1 VRADALRAR
10 LKGQLTMD
18 DLIATA
24 DVNAY
29 PIRLAAVDIGSNA
42 IRMLIG
48 EFSDPVS
55 VKPLDQQRLP
65 LRLGHD
71 VFLTGQLTS
80 AAMKA
85 AIEGLQSFSRRMR
98 ELGVTTH
105 RAVATSAV
113 RDSGNGAAL
122 VTRAREEAGITINV
136 ITAAEEA
143 RLVHLAVR
151 HQLELGREKWLIA
164 DLGGGSVEVSVVD
177 HNAIYRT
184 ESYEMGSVRLLEE
197 LGAAGEDP
205 RGFRHRLEEYTSTLR
220 SSRILHTNVAG
231 FIATGGNIEALARL
245 ANPGPDKDGVATL
258 RTNDLRTII
267 ERLAGLSYAERVEQ
281 LNLRADRADVILPA
295 AMVYE
300 RLTGIAGV
308 DTILVPGVGVK
319 EGVLW
324 DLIARDRIVT

>member
-1 VRADALRAR
+1 
-10 LKGQLTMD
+10 MD

-24 DVNAY
+24 DVHAY

-42 IRMLIG
+42 IRMLVG
-48 EFSDPVS
+48 EFRDRVS

-65 LRLGHD
+65 VRLGHD
-71 VFLTGQLTS
+71 VFRTGQLTPD
-80 AAMKA
+80 AMKA
-85 AIEGLQSFSRRMR
+85 AIEGLQSFSRRMS

-113 RDSGNGAAL
+113 RDSGNGAEL
-122 VTRAREEAGITINV
+122 VERARKEAGITINV
-136 ITAAEEA
+136 ITGAEEA

-151 HQLELGREKWLIA
+151 HQLRLGRQQWLIA

-177 HNAIYRT
+177 ENAIYRT

-205 RGFRHRLEEYTSTLR
+205 GRFRRRLEEYTAPLR
-220 SSRILHTNVAG
+220 SSRILQTKVAG

-245 ANPGPDKDGVATL
+245 ANPGPDKGGVATL
-258 RTNDLRTII
+258 RTDDLRTTI
-267 ERLAGLSYAERVEQ
+267 ELLAGLSYAERVEQ
-281 LNLRADRADVILPA
+281 LDLRADRADVILPA

-300 RLTGIAGV
+300 RLTRIAGV

-324 DLIARDRIVT
+324 DLVEPRVPD

>member
-1 VRADALRAR
+1 
-10 LKGQLTMD
+10 
-18 DLIATA
+18 
-24 DVNAY
+24 
-29 PIRLAAVDIGSNA
+29 
-42 IRMLIG
+42 
-48 EFSDPVS
+48 
-55 VKPLDQQRLP
+55 
-65 LRLGHD
+65 
-71 VFLTGQLTS
+71 
-80 AAMKA
+80 
-85 AIEGLQSFSRRMR
+85 
-98 ELGVTTH
+98 
-105 RAVATSAV
+105 
-113 RDSGNGAAL
+113 
-122 VTRAREEAGITINV
+122 
-136 ITAAEEA
+136 
-143 RLVHLAVR
+143 VR